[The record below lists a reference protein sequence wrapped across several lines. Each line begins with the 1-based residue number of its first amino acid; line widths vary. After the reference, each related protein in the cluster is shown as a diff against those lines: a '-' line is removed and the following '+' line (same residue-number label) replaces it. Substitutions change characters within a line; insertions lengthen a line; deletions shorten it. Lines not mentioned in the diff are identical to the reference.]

1 MDPSWDLLRLQ
12 FGLVSRCLQDR
23 ELVCSSEADPEVPL
37 SRAALSPLE
46 AQKMRIYCFGWTV
59 RRPQEDGFDE
69 KHIEKYRKI

>member
-1 MDPSWDLLRLQ
+1 
-12 FGLVSRCLQDR
+12 
-23 ELVCSSEADPEVPL
+23 VPL

-69 KHIEKYRKI
+69 KKIEKYGKISKHIEKYRKI